1 MTKAPDFLIP
11 PTPVLEECHP
21 SVALA
26 TQYMLHLCVARGWM
40 TTLSAAEGS
49 TPRLSRPQT
58 RLAARPPQ
66 LSPPLPGLAGGAAAA
81 ASAFLASRKSS
92 GVLQLLT
99 AREESLARSRSRS
112 RLRWRPQA
120 TADVFSAPEH
130 PEDPREFV
138 ARALYPSECVRG
150 GGELAGAGEVTSA
163 G

>member
-1 MTKAPDFLIP
+1 
-11 PTPVLEECHP
+11 
-21 SVALA
+21 
-26 TQYMLHLCVARGWM
+26 M
-40 TTLSAAEGS
+40 TTPSAAEGS

-58 RLAARPPQ
+58 RLAARSPQ
-66 LSPPLPGLAGGAAAA
+66 RSPPVPALAGGAAAA

-99 AREESLARSRSRS
+99 AREESLARSRPRS

-150 GGELAGAGEVTSA
+150 GGELAGARVRSRAQADMYRTRSA
-163 G
+163 QAEYLPESS

>member
-1 MTKAPDFLIP
+1 
-11 PTPVLEECHP
+11 
-21 SVALA
+21 
-26 TQYMLHLCVARGWM
+26 M

-49 TPRLSRPQT
+49 TRPGKVASRLDWQRDD
-58 RLAARPPQ
+58 PP
-66 LSPPLPGLAGGAAAA
+66 SSHLPCAGLAGGAAAA

-92 GVLQLLT
+92 GVLQLLA

-112 RLRWRPQA
+112 RLWWRPQA

-138 ARALYPSECVRG
+138 ARALYPSECVPG